1 MMKFL
6 IHPKVQHQYSS
17 SLKPASSWLLQNK
30 KPETKNQKHLTPNPK
45 PQTFY
50 LRSMENGT
58 ELSSDTKAI
67 LGLQLPTDPRWV
79 NLASISLE
87 DILTDHA
94 YCEQKAATTCISLIQ
109 RYSRKVKLV
118 EALAPI
124 VTEEWG
130 HFRLVL
136 AELKKRGL
144 QLGQQRKDAYVN
156 KLMAFQTQGGAEEG
170 RLLDQLLIMA
180 LIEARSCER
189 FKRLSEGLEDEYLR
203 KFYRRF
209 MESEAGHY
217 TLFIELAET
226 YIDKEKVRSRWK
238 EWLAYEGQVMQDLEL
253 RGDRIH

>member
-1 MMKFL
+1 MEL
-6 IHPKVQHQYSS
+6 SQD
-17 SLKPASSWLLQNK
+17 
-30 KPETKNQKHLTPNPK
+30 TKN
-45 PQTFY
+45 
-50 LRSMENGT
+50 
-58 ELSSDTKAI
+58 I

-79 NLASISLE
+79 NLAEMSIE
-87 DILTDHA
+87 EILTDHA

-109 RYSRKVKLV
+109 RYSAKEKLV
-118 EALAPI
+118 AELAPI

-136 AELKKRGL
+136 AELHKRGL
-144 QLGQQRKDAYVN
+144 KLGNQRKDEYVN
-156 KLMAFQTQGGAEEG
+156 ALIEFQQKGGDAEG
-170 RLLDQLLIMA
+170 RMLDQLLTMA

-189 FKRLSEGLEDEYLR
+189 FKRLSEGLNDPYMQ

-226 YIDKEKVRSRWK
+226 YIDKEKVRKRWA
-238 EWLAYEGQVMQDLEL
+238 EWLVYEAEIMGQLDV

>member
-1 MMKFL
+1 
-6 IHPKVQHQYSS
+6 
-17 SLKPASSWLLQNK
+17 
-30 KPETKNQKHLTPNPK
+30 
-45 PQTFY
+45 
-50 LRSMENGT
+50 ME
-58 ELSSDTKAI
+58 ELSQDTRNI

-79 NLASISLE
+79 DLAEKSME
-87 DILTDHA
+87 EILTDHA

-109 RYSRKVKLV
+109 RYSSREKLV
-118 EALAPI
+118 EALSPI

-136 AELKKRGL
+136 AELQKRKL
-144 QLGQQRKDAYVN
+144 HLGKQRRDEYVN
-156 KLMAFQTQGGAEEG
+156 ALIDFQQKGGDSEG
-170 RLLDQLLIMA
+170 RMLDQLLTMA

-189 FKRLSEGLEDEYLR
+189 FKRLSEGLQDPYMQ

-226 YIDKEKVRSRWK
+226 YIDKEKVRARWK
-238 EWLAYEGQVMQDLEL
+238 EWLDYEASVISQLDV